1 MRSTSTTKYF
11 HWRTEHTSSNLRNC
25 VDLHRSALRIPRSL
39 AHISTHVHT
48 DNAWFRTLCAS
59 TGTFAVIRRARR
71 LRDRTLRLFASSRPS
86 LRAASCTEL
95 GSWCGCS
102 MADQA
107 CGSNYEA
114 PIRLI
119 NKEASRSHR
128 LVGLQRVAASLGR
141 RCHVRRSRALH
152 CRWLQ
157 WSHQRLGVR
166 NLTVRPSSRW
176 RVKLSC
182 CPGRWRLPRLRR
194 KLLALRLVLSGLR
207 QYRLSRL
214 LWRRVVLT
222 DLVLRWAEL
231 SDLLWRRVRLPGL
244 LWWRVRLP
252 GPLWWRVDLPGLLW
266 GRDLQPLLMGSC
278 LRSLLLW
285 RRILRIPPR
294 TRRLASASSVCDSES
309 TSAPTAA
316 ACASAATACCTSATA
331 VDAALKGQEKSARL
345 ESSRLL
351 LLARAARAHA
361 AARCLRVGIGVA
373 RPRKNE

>member
-1 MRSTSTTKYF
+1 MVPHPLRFHRHVRSNSQG
-11 HWRTEHTSSNLRNC
+11 SQ
-25 VDLHRSALRIPRSL
+25 A
-39 AHISTHVHT
+39 
-48 DNAWFRTLCAS
+48 
-59 TGTFAVIRRARR
+59 
-71 LRDRTLRLFASSRPS
+71 SRPYVAVVRIFEA
-86 LRAASCTEL
+86 LLARGLLHGAWILVC
-95 GSWCGCS
+95 CS

-182 CPGRWRLPRLRR
+182 CPGRWRLQRLRR

-252 GPLWWRVDLPGLLW
+252 VWNWFSPFKGNF
-266 GRDLQPLLMGSC
+266 
-278 LRSLLLW
+278 
-285 RRILRIPPR
+285 
-294 TRRLASASSVCDSES
+294 SS
-309 TSAPTAA
+309 
-316 ACASAATACCTSATA
+316 
-331 VDAALKGQEKSARL
+331 
-345 ESSRLL
+345 
-351 LLARAARAHA
+351 
-361 AARCLRVGIGVA
+361 
-373 RPRKNE
+373 